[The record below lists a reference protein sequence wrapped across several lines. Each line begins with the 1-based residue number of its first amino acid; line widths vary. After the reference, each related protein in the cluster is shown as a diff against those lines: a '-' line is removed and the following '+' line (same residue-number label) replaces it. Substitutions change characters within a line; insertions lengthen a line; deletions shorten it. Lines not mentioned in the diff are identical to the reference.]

1 MQPRSSSTGKACR
14 DRLSALPDHILL
26 YILNDLGL
34 RAVVRSSALSRRWRH
49 IPPLLSDLAIDVA
62 DFMPRHDDGDLSP
75 DTVDQAMARY
85 AHAARRL
92 LAPSA
97 ERSIRSL
104 RLRFYL
110 SAEPYHVHSVGRAI
124 ADAVDGCAG
133 TELLELDI
141 LTELDPGT
149 GRAPTR
155 RQKSV
160 FRQRFVSFRD
170 ACPVAFSRLTRLTLQ
185 NIDFA
190 AGDLPALLGACERL
204 RVLSLS
210 HCNLGGGGK
219 SVVEIDAPQSQ
230 LVDLELRSCVYRRV
244 DLVRVPRLRRV
255 CCNTWYGDNPPVR
268 FGCVPQLRAVS
279 LVSHGRSWQAPF
291 AMTDWLLP
299 AAGKLSTLTLDFLD
313 GALSRHECRRTY
325 KGSAA
330 KGAMPERA
338 SSSFEHHGLR
348 LLEIVGYALDPIL
361 ERYIKRVMERAVCL
375 ERIRLLPHEPCDR
388 CSAERYRLWEALQSF
403 HPTIHER
410 ELVLTYMRV
419 AGHPYRPW
427 EYPSTERGKRGTRRR
442 LSTDGA
448 CSSVKI
454 VIGHIGEGKG
464 GATRQAE
471 VDAFL
476 GLYILSRNRGFGVI

>member
-62 DFMPRHDDGDLSP
+62 DFMPRHDGGDLSP

-313 GALSRHECRRTY
+313 GAIWIKPEDPKLLSPAFSNMRDMFLCNIFAEADLSWTLFVL
-325 KGSAA
+325 KAA
-330 KGAMPERA
+330 
-338 SSSFEHHGLR
+338 
-348 LLEIVGYALDPIL
+348 
-361 ERYIKRVMERAVCL
+361 
-375 ERIRLLPHEPCDR
+375 
-388 CSAERYRLWEALQSF
+388 
-403 HPTIHER
+403 
-410 ELVLTYMRV
+410 
-419 AGHPYRPW
+419 
-427 EYPSTERGKRGTRRR
+427 PSLKN
-442 LSTDGA
+442 
-448 CSSVKI
+448 
-454 VIGHIGEGKG
+454 
-464 GATRQAE
+464 
-471 VDAFL
+471 
-476 GLYILSRNRGFGVI
+476 LYITVQ